1 MIATSV
7 SKALASLRSCRPLAV
22 AGLLYLAGLTP
33 ALAKAPL
40 TFPPLDGHVVDGAR
54 LLSPAKEQEITAK
67 LEALERDT
75 TDQVVVVTV
84 PSLQEHEIEDYGYQ
98 LGRAWGIGRE
108 DKDNGV
114 LLLIAPD
121 EKKVRIEVGYGLEP
135 VLTDAMSALI
145 IQNAILPSFRQ
156 GYYERGITQGVDAI
170 DDQLRLDPT
179 EARVLAEAA
188 DRPKARLPIAVA
200 IIIALVFGFL
210 VLALISS
217 AGRGRR
223 RRGGKGLS
231 PVLIWAAS
239 EALSSRGRRG
249 GGGFSGGFGGGFGG
263 FSGGGGS
270 FGGGGASG
278 GW

>member
-33 ALAKAPL
+33 ALAQAPL
-40 TFPPLDGHVVDGAR
+40 TFPPLDGRVVDGAR

-84 PSLQEHEIEDYGYQ
+84 PSLQGHEIEDYGYQ

-135 VLTDAMSALI
+135 VLTDAMSALV

-179 EARVLAEAA
+179 EARAIAEAA
-188 DRPKARLPIAVA
+188 DRPEARLPIAVA
-200 IIIALVFGFL
+200 IIVALVFAFL
-210 VLALISS
+210 VLGLISS

-231 PVLIWAAS
+231 PILIWAAS
-239 EALSSRGRRG
+239 EALSSRGRSGRS
-249 GGGFSGGFGGGFGG
+249 SGGFVGGFGG